1 MFSWSI
7 ILIATNKHNNTE
19 QKERFNIQKGFG
31 SPLFF
36 PSFWLQDFYNT
47 IRGIPGFLQK
57 FSSSS
62 LGTDTFIF
70 LEKIIFVSLPI

>member
-19 QKERFNIQKGFG
+19 QKEHFNIQNGFG

-47 IRGIPGFLQK
+47 SRGIRGFLQK

-62 LGTDTFIF
+62 LGTDAFIF
-70 LEKIIFVSLPI
+70 LEKMIFISLPI